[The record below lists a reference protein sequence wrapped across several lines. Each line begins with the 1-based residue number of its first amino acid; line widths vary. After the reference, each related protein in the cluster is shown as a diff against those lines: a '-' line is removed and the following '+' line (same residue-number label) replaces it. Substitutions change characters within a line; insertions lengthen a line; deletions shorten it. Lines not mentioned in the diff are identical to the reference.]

1 MIRLTYCI
9 RRRTDVAIDDFRDY
23 WLNHHGPLV
32 ASHANT
38 LGIRRYVQTHVKHED
53 PLTELLRTTYGTSQ
67 DLFDG
72 AADLW
77 FADRQDFAARMAA
90 TDGREA
96 AQHILGDAREFID
109 HSRSALWFGIE
120 VPQINL
126 DEDIIAHERS
136 PVMKWLAPL
145 WQRPE
150 LTREQTLSHWLA
162 NHGPLVRQ
170 GARTVPML
178 RYLQVHRFE
187 DPLTDAL
194 RKERGAMTDPIYGH
208 AELWVDRH
216 ALGAAS
222 GPEVE
227 QAFALFVEDCRQFID
242 LPRSSFQMGKEY
254 VLVDQPLVTSPI
266 PGPSNKL
273 C

>member
-1 MIRLTYCI
+1 MIRLTYFI
-9 RRRTDVAIDDFRDY
+9 RRRTDFSIEDFSDY

-32 ASHANT
+32 ARHAPT
-38 LGIRRYVQTHVKHED
+38 LGIRRYVQTHVKHDD
-53 PLTELLRTTYGTSQ
+53 PLTDLLKTTYGTSD

-72 AADLW
+72 AADYW
-77 FADRQDFAARMAA
+77 IADRRDFATRLA
-90 TDGREA
+90 TTAGREA
-96 AQHILGDAREFID
+96 AQEILTDARNFID
-109 HSRSALWFGIE
+109 HSRSALWFGVE

-126 DEDIIAHERS
+126 SEDVIAHERS

-145 WQRPE
+145 WKRPE
-150 LTREQTLSHWLA
+150 LNLEQTLSHWMM

-187 DPLTDAL
+187 DPVTDAL
-194 RKERGAMTDPIYGH
+194 RAERGALDDPIYGH

-216 ALGAAS
+216 ALGAAA
-222 GPEVE
+222 GPEVDE
-227 QAFALFVEDCRQFID
+227 AFSLFVEDCKQFID

-254 VLVDQPLVTSPI
+254 VLVELPWINRPI
-266 PGPSNKL
+266 PAPDLSL
-273 C
+273 